1 MNTIKVNESLNLR
14 GVPCPANSAK
24 TIVKLEMM
32 DADEVLEVFLDD
44 GEPIENVPES
54 VEEEGFSIIEK
65 AQVDEKTWK
74 LLIQAL

>member
-1 MNTIKVNESLNLR
+1 MDTIKVNESLNLR

-44 GEPIENVPES
+44 GEPIENVTES
-54 VEEEGFSIIEK
+54 VEEEGFTIIEK
-65 AQVDEKTWK
+65 AQIDERTWK

>member
-65 AQVDEKTWK
+65 AQGDEKTWK

>member
-1 MNTIKVNESLNLR
+1 MDTIKVNESLNLR

-54 VEEEGFSIIEK
+54 VEEEGFTIIEK

>member
-54 VEEEGFSIIEK
+54 VEEEGFTIIEK
-65 AQVDEKTWK
+65 AQVDAKTWK

>member
-1 MNTIKVNESLNLR
+1 MDTIKVNESLNLR

-54 VEEEGFSIIEK
+54 VEEEGFTIIEK
-65 AQVDEKTWK
+65 AQIDERTWK